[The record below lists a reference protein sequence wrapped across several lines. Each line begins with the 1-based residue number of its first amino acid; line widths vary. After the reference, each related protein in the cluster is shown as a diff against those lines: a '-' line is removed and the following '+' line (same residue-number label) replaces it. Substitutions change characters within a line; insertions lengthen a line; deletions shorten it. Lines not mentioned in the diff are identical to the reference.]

1 MVRWHSSNAGTGLPE
16 QNSNGRHGLMYFD
29 IALNYHATIKVA
41 QHEQIQIKNPEQD
54 YDSRPLPPPFPD
66 WLRHADSIGNCSRW
80 QSTMSTP
87 W

>member
-16 QNSNGRHGLMYFD
+16 QDSNGRRGLMYFD

-54 YDSRPLPPPFPD
+54 
-66 WLRHADSIGNCSRW
+66 
-80 QSTMSTP
+80 
-87 W
+87 

>member
-1 MVRWHSSNAGTGLPE
+1 MQVLDCTE

-54 YDSRPLPPPFPD
+54 YSPSR
-66 WLRHADSIGNCSRW
+66 
-80 QSTMSTP
+80 
-87 W
+87 